1 MRARANSTM
10 RVTQRQHGHMH
21 VKVNLPL
28 YSIKHI
34 HNLFS
39 IIIFKENTTAIANRW
54 EKRGTYPTIQITAPT
69 REIMRDKKAKGKP
82 RRNPRGLN
90 LQSSPQQ
97 QHMAIYLMA

>member
-21 VKVNLPL
+21 VKVN
-28 YSIKHI
+28 
-34 HNLFS
+34 
-39 IIIFKENTTAIANRW
+39 
-54 EKRGTYPTIQITAPT
+54 PTIQITAPT

>member
-1 MRARANSTM
+1 MSKSTCHYIASN
-10 RVTQRQHGHMH
+10 TFITCSQ
-21 VKVNLPL
+21 L
-28 YSIKHI
+28 
-34 HNLFS
+34 LFS
-39 IIIFKENTTAIANRW
+39 KKILQLANRW

-97 QHMAIYLMA
+97 QHMAIYLKA